1 MKFRRRSEAPEPAAT
16 PLAAPDAPAA
26 PGDRVPA
33 AFAGVLDG
41 RRLWVAVEDGPDVA
55 PGTFGLREAATGDVV
70 APPDDDAGDHPGY
83 LAARLDL
90 TALPDGPG
98 TYDVVL
104 LPAGSGGPRPLWTP
118 PLPARRTPPA
128 PDGRSRF
135 VLARADDGTLRV
147 RREPVP
153 AAARLDVVRVGG
165 ESGADVVLRLSGP
178 AGPGAALRLVTDDE
192 VELATWPVRDGTVVL
207 DPDASEALRGVAP
220 QVARLLLDDLP
231 VRRRDHDLADPARAV
246 PLPEVGRLRLRWSPP
261 GLLQARV
268 LDEQQE
274 GGA

>member
-1 MKFRRRSEAPEPAAT
+1 MKLRRRSEVPEPDAT
-16 PLAAPDAPAA
+16 PGVAPAVAPAA
-26 PGDRVPA
+26 PTDRLAA

-41 RRLWVAVEDGPDVA
+41 RRLWVAVEHGPDVVA
-55 PGTFGLREAATGDVV
+55 GTFGLRDVATGDVV
-70 APPDDDAGDHPGY
+70 APPDDDAGDQPGH

-98 TYDVVL
+98 PHDVVL
-104 LPAGSGGPRPLWTP
+104 LPAGAGGARPLWTP
-118 PLPARRTPPA
+118 PLGAHRSPLA

-135 VLARADDGTLRV
+135 ALARADDGTLRV

-153 AAARLDVVRVGG
+153 AAAWLDLVRVGG
-165 ESGADVVLRLSGP
+165 EGAADVVLRLSGP
-178 AGPGAALRLVTDDE
+178 GATLRLVADDD
-192 VELATWPVRDGTVVL
+192 VELATWPVRDGTAVL
-207 DPDASEALRGVAP
+207 AADALAALDGVAP

-231 VRRRDHDLADPARAV
+231 VRRHDHDLADPARAV
-246 PLPEVGRLRLRWSPP
+246 PLPEIGRLRLRWSPP

-274 GGA
+274 RGA